1 MNPETE
7 AVLKKMGMIPFDSSP
22 DRDDGT
28 ITYFMPEATRRP
40 RFSIKIF
47 PTTSPA
53 GVCDAIWQAGREEM
67 RCEIATARAAYLT
80 TLHA

>member
-1 MNPETE
+1 MKPETE
-7 AVLKKMGMIPFDSSP
+7 AVLKAMGMIPFDATP

-28 ITYFMPEATRRP
+28 ITYFAPEASHRP

-53 GVCDAIWQAGREEM
+53 GVFAAIWQAGREEM
-67 RCEIATARAAYLT
+67 KSEIAKAREAYLA
-80 TLHA
+80 TLA